1 MLDLLLVNPLFLKN
15 DPVERR
21 LMTPYFP
28 LGLLYLAG
36 ATREAGYRVSVF
48 DAMFCDHENAFYDV
62 LKKDPPRIVG
72 ISALATTHRSAL
84 RLAEV
89 AKDFGSAVILGGA
102 DPTGRPEFYLQ
113 HEKNSGHP
121 VDFVVIGEGE
131 QTLIELLALLHPVKT
146 DFARMKSVRGIA
158 WLDSEHTVQFA
169 PARPLID
176 SIDDIPR
183 PAWDLLEV
191 EPYRQ
196 TWLRHHNFFSL
207 PLMTARGCPYN
218 CSWCQKNVFGRSFRQ
233 HSPDRVAD
241 EMLDLKQRYA
251 PNQLRIVDDVLGI
264 HRSWMRN
271 WHQTVQEREAEIP
284 FECLCRADLLDAE
297 LVGLLKSAGCR
308 QISLGAE
315 SGSQRVL
322 DAMCKEIHV
331 EQIRSATEIC
341 RKNGISVYFY
351 IMLGYPGEE
360 WRDIKATIAL
370 LRETIPDAFSMTVA
384 YPLSGTPFYEKVK
397 DKLLGSP
404 DWDYS
409 AENRL
414 IFEQRYTTEFYR
426 WVQRLIH
433 KEWNRSRRNRRGE
446 WMKIRER
453 LIHIL
458 TLWALRMVVFVLRFR
473 LTGRK
478 ATRDKKPSGA
488 ESW

>member
-36 ATREAGYRVSVF
+36 AAREAGYRVAVF
-48 DAMFCDHENAFYDV
+48 DAMFYDHENAFFDV
-62 LKKDPPRIVG
+62 LRKDPPRIVG
-72 ISALATTHRSAL
+72 ISALATTRRSAL
-84 RLAEV
+84 RLAEA
-89 AKDFGSAVILGGA
+89 AKDFGSSVILGGA

-113 HEKNSGHP
+113 HKKNSGHP
-121 VDFVVIGEGE
+121 VDVVVIGEGE
-131 QTLIELLALLHPVKT
+131 QTLIELLAVMSPVEG
-146 DFARMKSVRGIA
+146 DLSRFQSIRGIA
-158 WLDSEHTVQFA
+158 WLDSEHKVQFA
-169 PARPLID
+169 PDRPLMD
-176 SIDDIPR
+176 SIDGIPR
-183 PAWDLLEV
+183 PAWDLVEV
-191 EPYRQ
+191 ERYRQ
-196 TWLRHHNFFSL
+196 TWLRHHKYFSL

-251 PNQLRIVDDVLGI
+251 PDQLRIVDDVLGI
-264 HRSWMRN
+264 HRSWIGD
-271 WHQTVQEREAEIP
+271 WHMALQEREAEIP
-284 FECLCRADLLDAE
+284 FECLCRADLLDE
-297 LVGLLKSAGCR
+297 EVVNLLKAAGCR

-315 SGSQRVL
+315 SGSQRIL
-322 DAMCKEIHV
+322 DAMCKEIKV
-331 EQIRSATEIC
+331 EQIRKATEIC

-370 LRETIPDAFSMTVA
+370 LRETVPDAFSMTVA
-384 YPLSGTPFYEKVK
+384 YPLSGTAFYEEVK
-397 DKLLGSP
+397 DRLLESP

-414 IFEQRYTTEFYR
+414 IYERQYSTEFYR
-426 WVQRLIH
+426 WVQKLIF
-433 KEWNRSRRNRRGE
+433 KEWNVCRRSWRGE
-446 WMKIRER
+446 WRKTGER
-453 LIHIL
+453 LFQVL
-458 TLWALRMVVFVLRFR
+458 TLWALRMLVFVLRF
-473 LTGRK
+473 LLIGK
-478 ATRDKKPSGA
+478 KTRRYKKPSES